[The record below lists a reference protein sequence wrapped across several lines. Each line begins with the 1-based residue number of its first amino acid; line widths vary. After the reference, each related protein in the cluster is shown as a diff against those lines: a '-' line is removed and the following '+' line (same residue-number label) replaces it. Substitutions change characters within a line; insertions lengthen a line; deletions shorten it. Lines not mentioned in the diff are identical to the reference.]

1 MIRIAIV
8 GSGWI
13 VTDMLKAMQAVQG
26 YEIVAICARNREKA
40 SRFGI
45 PHVYTDYAEMLARP
59 DIDFVYVALPNSLHY
74 APAKQAL
81 LAGKNVLLEKP
92 FTSTVEQAAELFAIA
107 KERDLFLFE
116 AISNIHLPNFHKL
129 REILPQI
136 GPVRLV
142 HADYDEHFGRYD
154 EYCAGADIP
163 VFTQEYEGGA
173 LRDINIYCLH
183 VILALYGR
191 PDAVSYL
198 SNAIG
203 RNAVG
208 TSGVA
213 TLRYD
218 AAGLVAVCTASMDS
232 DGYRGFLFQGEKGTI
247 RTHHL
252 PNFTTQVDLMLPGQE
267 TQSFTLNRYEHRL
280 CHQLDDYRDIFL
292 ARDRQ
297 AAEALQARTMLVM
310 ETIVRLERSEPA
322 RG

>member
-1 MIRIAIV
+1 MIVPQMI
-8 GSGWI
+8 
-13 VTDMLKAMQAVQG
+13 DAMQTVTG

-45 PHVYTDYAEMLARP
+45 PNVYTDYAEMLART
-59 DIDFVYVALPNSLHY
+59 DIDFVYVALPNSLHFD
-74 APAKQAL
+74 AAKQAL

-92 FTSTVEQAAELFAIA
+92 FTSTVEQAAELFALA
-107 KERDLFLFE
+107 GERGLFIFE

-154 EYCAGADIP
+154 EYLAGADIP

-183 VILALYGR
+183 IVLALYGR
-191 PDAVSYL
+191 PDAVFYA
-198 SNAIG
+198 SNALG

-252 PNFTTQVDLMLPGQE
+252 PNFTTQVDLMLPGRE
-267 TQSFTLNRYEHRL
+267 TQTFALNRYEHRL
-280 CHQLDDYRDIFL
+280 CHQLEDYRDIFL
-292 ARDRQ
+292 ARDRK
-297 AAEALQARTMLVM
+297 AAEALQAQTMLVM
-310 ETIVRLERSEPA
+310 DTIVRLERSEPA
-322 RG
+322 RS

>member
-1 MIRIAIV
+1 MIVPQMI
-8 GSGWI
+8 
-13 VTDMLKAMQAVQG
+13 DAMQTVTG

-59 DIDFVYVALPNSLHY
+59 DIDFVYVALPNSLHFD
-74 APAKQAL
+74 AAKQAL

-92 FTSTVEQAAELFAIA
+92 FTSTVEQAAELFALA
-107 KERDLFLFE
+107 AERDLFIFE

-154 EYCAGADIP
+154 EYLAGADIP
-163 VFTQEYEGGA
+163 VFTKEYEGGA

-183 VILALYGR
+183 IVLALYGR
-191 PDAVSYL
+191 PDAVFYA
-198 SNAIG
+198 SNALG
-203 RNAVG
+203 RNAVP

-247 RTHHL
+247 RVHHL
-252 PNFTTQVDLMLPGQE
+252 PNFSTKVDLMLPGQQ
-267 TQSFTLNRYEHRL
+267 TQSFELNRYEHRL
-280 CHQLDDYRDIFL
+280 CHQLEDYRDIFL
-292 ARDRQ
+292 ARDRK
-297 AAEALQARTMLVM
+297 AAADLEPQTMLVM
-310 ETIVRLERSEPA
+310 DTIVRLEQSEPA

>member
-1 MIRIAIV
+1 MIVPQMI
-8 GSGWI
+8 
-13 VTDMLKAMQAVQG
+13 DAMQTVTG

-45 PHVYTDYAEMLARP
+45 PHVYTDYAEMLART
-59 DIDFVYVALPNSLHY
+59 DIDFVYVALPNSLHFE
-74 APAKQAL
+74 AAKQAL

-92 FTSTVEQAAELFAIA
+92 FTSTVEQAAELFALA
-107 KERDLFLFE
+107 AERGLFIFE

-129 REILPQI
+129 RELLPQI

-154 EYCAGADIP
+154 EYMAGADIP
-163 VFTQEYEGGA
+163 VFTHEYEGGA

-183 VILALYGR
+183 IVLALYGR
-191 PDAVSYL
+191 PDAVFYA
-198 SNAIG
+198 SNALG

-218 AAGLVAVCTASMDS
+218 SAGLVAVCTASMDS

-247 RTHHL
+247 RIHHL
-252 PNFTTQVDLMLPGQE
+252 PNFSTKVDLMLPGQE
-267 TQSFTLNRYEHRL
+267 TQSFELNRYEHRL
-280 CHQLDDYRDIFL
+280 CHQLEDYRDIFL
-292 ARDRQ
+292 ARDRK
-297 AAEALQARTMLVM
+297 AAAALEAQTMLVM
-310 ETIVRLERSEPA
+310 DTIVRLERSEPA
-322 RG
+322 RS

>member
-1 MIRIAIV
+1 MIVPQMIE
-8 GSGWI
+8 
-13 VTDMLKAMQAVQG
+13 AMQTVQG
-26 YEIVAICARNREKA
+26 YEIIAICARSREKA

-45 PHVYTDYAEMLARP
+45 PHVYTDYAEMLSRT
-59 DIDFVYVALPNSLHY
+59 DIDFVYVALPNSLHFD
-74 APAKQAL
+74 AAKQAL

-92 FTSTVEQAAELFAIA
+92 LTSTVEQAAELFALA
-107 KERDLFLFE
+107 AERDLFIFE

-129 REILPQI
+129 RELLPQI

-154 EYCAGADIP
+154 EYLAGADIP

-183 VILALYGR
+183 IVLALYGR
-191 PDAVSYL
+191 PDAVFYA
-198 SNAIG
+198 SNALG

-252 PNFTTQVDLMLPGQE
+252 PNFSTRVDLMIPGRE
-267 TQSFTLNRYEHRL
+267 TQSFELNRYEHRL
-280 CHQLDDYRDIFL
+280 CHQLEDYRDIFL
-292 ARDRQ
+292 ARDRK
-297 AAEALQARTMLVM
+297 AAANLEAQTMLVM
-310 ETIVRLERSEPA
+310 DTIVRLERSEPA
-322 RG
+322 RS

>member
-1 MIRIAIV
+1 MIVPQMIE
-8 GSGWI
+8 
-13 VTDMLKAMQAVQG
+13 AMQTVQG

-45 PHVYTDYAEMLARP
+45 PHVYTDYAEMLTRT

-92 FTSTVEQAAELFAIA
+92 FTSTVEQAAELFALA
-107 KERDLFLFE
+107 KERDLFIFE
-116 AISNIHLPNFHKL
+116 AISNIHLPNFRKL

-183 VILALYGR
+183 IILALFGR
-191 PDAVSYL
+191 PDAVSYF
-198 SNAIG
+198 SNALG

-208 TSGVA
+208 TSGAA

-218 AAGLVAVCTASMDS
+218 AAGLVAICTASMDS

-252 PNFTTQVDLMLPGQE
+252 PNFTTQVDLMLPGRE
-267 TQSFTLNRYEHRL
+267 TQTFALNRYEHRL
-280 CHQLDDYRDIFL
+280 CHQLEDYRDIFL
-292 ARDRQ
+292 ARDRK
-297 AAEALQARTMLVM
+297 AAEALQAQTMLVM
-310 ETIVRLERSEPA
+310 DTIVRLEQSEPA

>member
-1 MIRIAIV
+1 MIVPQMI
-8 GSGWI
+8 
-13 VTDMLKAMQAVQG
+13 DAMQTVTG

-45 PHVYTDYAEMLARP
+45 PHVYTDYAEMLART
-59 DIDFVYVALPNSLHY
+59 DIDFVYVALPNSLHFD
-74 APAKQAL
+74 AAKQAL

-92 FTSTVEQAAELFAIA
+92 FTSTVEQAAELFALA
-107 KERDLFLFE
+107 AERGLFIFE

-129 REILPQI
+129 REILPLI

-154 EYCAGADIP
+154 EYLAGADIP

-183 VILALYGR
+183 IVLALYGR
-191 PDAVSYL
+191 PDAVFYA
-198 SNAIG
+198 SNALG

-218 AAGLVAVCTASMDS
+218 SAGLVAVCTASMDS

-247 RTHHL
+247 RIHHL
-252 PNFTTQVDLMLPGQE
+252 PNFSTKVDLMLPGQE
-267 TQSFTLNRYEHRL
+267 TQSFELNRYEHRL
-280 CHQLDDYRDIFL
+280 CHQLEDYSDIFL
-292 ARDRQ
+292 ARDRK
-297 AAEALQARTMLVM
+297 AAATLEAQTMLVM
-310 ETIVRLERSEPA
+310 DTIVRLERSEPA
-322 RG
+322 RS

>member
-1 MIRIAIV
+1 MIVPQMI
-8 GSGWI
+8 
-13 VTDMLKAMQAVQG
+13 DAMQTVTG
-26 YEIVAICARNREKA
+26 YEIVAICARSREKA

-45 PHVYTDYAEMLARP
+45 PNVYTDYAEMLART
-59 DIDFVYVALPNSLHY
+59 DIDFVYVALPNSLHFD
-74 APAKQAL
+74 AAKQAL

-92 FTSTVEQAAELFAIA
+92 FTSTVEQAAELFALA
-107 KERDLFLFE
+107 AERDLFIFE

-129 REILPQI
+129 RELLPQI

-154 EYCAGADIP
+154 EYLAGADIP

-183 VILALYGR
+183 IVLALYGR
-191 PDAVSYL
+191 PDAVFYA
-198 SNAIG
+198 SNALG

-247 RTHHL
+247 RIHHL
-252 PNFTTQVDLMLPGQE
+252 PNFSTRVDLMIPGRE
-267 TQSFTLNRYEHRL
+267 TQSFELNRYEHRL
-280 CHQLDDYRDIFL
+280 CHQLEDYRDIFL
-292 ARDRQ
+292 ARDRK
-297 AAEALQARTMLVM
+297 AAANLEAQTMLVM
-310 ETIVRLERSEPA
+310 DTIVRLERSEPA
-322 RG
+322 RS

>member
-1 MIRIAIV
+1 MIVPQMIE
-8 GSGWI
+8 
-13 VTDMLKAMQAVQG
+13 AMQTVQG
-26 YEIVAICARNREKA
+26 YEIIAICARNREKA
-40 SRFGI
+40 GRFGI
-45 PHVYTDYAEMLARP
+45 PNVYTDYAEMLART
-59 DIDFVYVALPNSLHY
+59 DIDFVYVALPNSLHFE
-74 APAKQAL
+74 AAKQAL

-92 FTSTVEQAAELFAIA
+92 FTSTVEQAAELFALA
-107 KERDLFLFE
+107 AERDLFIFE
-116 AISNIHLPNFHKL
+116 TISNIHLPNFHKL

-154 EYCAGADIP
+154 EYLAGADIP

-183 VILALYGR
+183 IVLALYGR
-191 PDAVSYL
+191 PDAVFYA
-198 SNAIG
+198 SNALG

-267 TQSFTLNRYEHRL
+267 TQSFELNRYEHRL
-280 CHQLDDYRDIFL
+280 CHQLEDYRDIFL
-292 ARDRQ
+292 ARDRK
-297 AAEALQARTMLVM
+297 AAANLEAQTMLVM
-310 ETIVRLERSEPA
+310 DTIVRLERSEPA
-322 RG
+322 RS

>member
-1 MIRIAIV
+1 MIVPQMIE
-8 GSGWI
+8 
-13 VTDMLKAMQAVQG
+13 AMQTVQG

-45 PHVYTDYAEMLARP
+45 PHVYTDYAEMLTRT

-92 FTSTVEQAAELFAIA
+92 FTSTVEQAAELFALA
-107 KERDLFLFE
+107 KERDLFIFE
-116 AISNIHLPNFHKL
+116 AISNIHLPNFRKL

-183 VILALYGR
+183 IILALYGR
-191 PDAVSYL
+191 PDAVFYA
-198 SNAIG
+198 SNALG

-252 PNFTTQVDLMLPGQE
+252 PNFTTQVDLMLPGRE
-267 TQSFTLNRYEHRL
+267 TQTFALNRYEHRL
-280 CHQLDDYRDIFL
+280 CHQLEDYRDIFL
-292 ARDRQ
+292 ARDRK
-297 AAEALQARTMLVM
+297 AAEALQAQTMLIM
-310 ETIVRLERSEPA
+310 ETLVRLEQSEPA

>member
-1 MIRIAIV
+1 MIRVAIA
-8 GSGWI
+8 GSGRI
-13 VTDMLKAMQAVQG
+13 VPQMLEAMQTVPG
-26 YEIVAICARNREKA
+26 YEVVAICGRSREKA

-45 PHVYTDYAEMLARP
+45 PDVYTDYAQMLARP
-59 DIDFVYVALPNSLHY
+59 DIDFVYIALPNSLHFE
-74 APAKQAL
+74 AAKQAL
-81 LAGKNVLLEKP
+81 LAGRNVLCEKP
-92 FTSTVEQAAELFAIA
+92 FTSTVAQAEELFALA
-107 KERDLFLFE
+107 AERDLFIFE

-129 REILPQI
+129 RELLPQI

-154 EYCAGADIP
+154 EYLAGADIP

-183 VILALYGR
+183 IVLALYGR
-191 PDAVSYL
+191 PDAVFYA
-198 SNAIG
+198 SNALG

-252 PNFTTQVDLMLPGQE
+252 PNFTTQVDLMIPGRE
-267 TQSFTLNRYEHRL
+267 TQSFELNRYEHRL
-280 CHQLDDYRDIFL
+280 CHQLEDYRDIFL
-292 ARDRQ
+292 ARDRK
-297 AAEALQARTMLVM
+297 AAANLEAQTMLVM
-310 ETIVRLERSEPA
+310 DTIVRLERSEPA
-322 RG
+322 RS